1 MSNQTNYVQAIPGNP
16 QSFSI
21 SRIAESENDTDIILG
36 RQPGEFG
43 FDVDDNIEMH
53 FYDSV
58 NRLVGS
64 VIIPVATG
72 IISARTIVLSDGTKD
87 EKVII
92 DMTRVQKELG
102 LLIPPGTYNVIL
114 NLFSDEIGTYTN
126 PKMIVEEVSP
136 SRTELR
142 LGFNT
147 TFTNTEQQELFEFV
161 QPSVPRVLAAGLVGG
176 TVGIGEGDIIT
187 QTETGMVQVQE
198 FINKVTDILLTDN
211 PELLS
216 DLVNVE
222 PDAPDNLNLTIEFMS
237 AAIYDEFVMLLETT
251 RGNKQFDRLQESE
264 LMTLIEKAVDN
275 AFVKNNINL
284 YTQNQIRYV

>member
-92 DMTRVQKELG
+92 DMTRVQKEL
-102 LLIPPGTYNVIL
+102 
-114 NLFSDEIGTYTN
+114 
-126 PKMIVEEVSP
+126 
-136 SRTELR
+136 
-142 LGFNT
+142 
-147 TFTNTEQQELFEFV
+147 
-161 QPSVPRVLAAGLVGG
+161 
-176 TVGIGEGDIIT
+176 
-187 QTETGMVQVQE
+187 
-198 FINKVTDILLTDN
+198 
-211 PELLS
+211 
-216 DLVNVE
+216 
-222 PDAPDNLNLTIEFMS
+222 
-237 AAIYDEFVMLLETT
+237 
-251 RGNKQFDRLQESE
+251 
-264 LMTLIEKAVDN
+264 
-275 AFVKNNINL
+275 
-284 YTQNQIRYV
+284 